1 MSGLAALLWIKLP
14 GGSDGICG
22 GETAYL
28 FSPTQ
33 ARRLTMNSPFVP
45 ADGRR
50 LARPPTFRQPGT
62 DTTEP
67 DRSGSVPPD
76 VDQPTCGTPLTGGP
90 PKPSVICSDAV
101 ARLA

>member
-50 LARPPTFRQPGT
+50 LAAAADVSATT
-62 DTTEP
+62 DGH
-67 DRSGSVPPD
+67 DR
-76 VDQPTCGTPLTGGP
+76 T
-90 PKPSVICSDAV
+90 
-101 ARLA
+101 

>member
-50 LARPPTFRQPGT
+50 LRGRRRFGNRGRTRPTLIGVAACRPTWTNRRAARR
-62 DTTEP
+62 
-67 DRSGSVPPD
+67 
-76 VDQPTCGTPLTGGP
+76 
-90 PKPSVICSDAV
+90 
-101 ARLA
+101 